1 MEGLERV
8 LPRRRTEALVIQ
20 ELPDELL
27 VYDLDR
33 HRAHCLNKT
42 AALVWKHCDGCTT
55 ISEAIRLLRE
65 GLGAQVD
72 GDAIL
77 LALDQLDRARLLEER
92 IARTAGM
99 TAGTASKMSRREVI
113 RKVGLAGA
121 VALPLVISIIAPTAV
136 DAGTCLAK
144 GTSCTSS
151 AQCCSGICTGT
162 PKKCL

>member
-1 MEGLERV
+1 MEVLERV
-8 LPRRRTEALVIQ
+8 LPRGRTQALVIQ

-42 AALVWKHCDGCTT
+42 AAAVWKHCDGCTN
-55 ISEAIRLLRE
+55 ISGAIRLLQTE
-65 GLGAQVD
+65 LGLHVD
-72 GDAIL
+72 ADAIL

-92 IARTAGM
+92 ISRTPEMKQARM
-99 TAGTASKMSRREVI
+99 TRREVI

-121 VALPLVISIIAPTAV
+121 VALPLVISIIAPTAAE
-136 DAGTCLAK
+136 AGTCLAK
-144 GTSCTSS
+144 NAACTSS

>member
-1 MEGLERV
+1 MEDLQRTLPRGRTEGLV
-8 LPRRRTEALVIQ
+8 TQ
-20 ELPDELL
+20 ELPDEML
-27 VYDLDR
+27 VYDLNR

-42 AALVWKHCDGCTT
+42 AAAVWKHCDGYTN
-55 ISEAIRLLRE
+55 ISGAIGLLNSE
-65 GLGAQVD
+65 LGVQVD
-72 GDAIL
+72 AAAIL

-92 IARTAGM
+92 ITRTPEMKQAR
-99 TAGTASKMSRREVI
+99 MSRREAI

-121 VALPLVISIIAPTAV
+121 VALPLVISIIAPTAAE
-136 DAGTCLAK
+136 AGTCLAK